1 MAKENKNGGIAL
13 KERSAPQN
21 KTPQTARPGAW
32 WDQLVCRWTVWRWK
46 QSIKAEKRSK
56 KFWRKAM
63 SISAVAEFG
72 EFTYMMGF
80 WAEYVLLLT
89 GRGLRRAARL
99 LAHECGKIYTMRVLP
114 VLRLVYDIF
123 ADVFA
128 PIAGCVVGIKHVR
141 AARKQAAKNHQKLEP
156 AYFLQGMARYA
167 AVLARGVACLLPF
180 AAAAVFAVTVKTTL
194 RQNYVLAVQ
203 VNGDTVGYVASEQI
217 F

>member
-80 WAEYVLLLT
+80 WAEYVLSLI
-89 GRGLRRAARL
+89 
-99 LAHECGKIYTMRVLP
+99 HI
-114 VLRLVYDIF
+114 
-123 ADVFA
+123 
-128 PIAGCVVGIKHVR
+128 
-141 AARKQAAKNHQKLEP
+141 
-156 AYFLQGMARYA
+156 
-167 AVLARGVACLLPF
+167 
-180 AAAAVFAVTVKTTL
+180 
-194 RQNYVLAVQ
+194 
-203 VNGDTVGYVASEQI
+203 
-217 F
+217 